1 MRTFWERARF
11 IDMRFRIGLVVAA
24 LLAAGCGPI
33 SGLTHIDYVDFI
45 RAGGLDYTAVWGP
58 GRTLTDADL
67 GPVQFHVRT
76 MLSGAGKGPS
86 YQPVDGDA
94 AFVPS
99 GQPVY
104 AVQGYATRFRLAA
117 RHDRR
122 LVLYEVSDNPRART
136 GRDLLDIGGKVSTIA
151 LTSKT
156 DGRTV
161 LGRIGEATQVATLV
175 NLVLDAPVDGQ
186 RHGELAGFVSF
197 ELRDGTA
204 TTQAYFRD
212 VPMLARGILV
222 PRDFAAA
229 MDQLLANAPTPTP
242 MPASVNLTQ
251 RYGLANAIRVS
262 LKRLEPPTGVLQDP
276 GAVQRFAAALDV
288 DLPTMP
294 APALPSNYTIVIF
307 EFADHYVSLA
317 YDPLGNT
324 VTVVV
329 PPDDFAVRPMS
340 QFTELVRTVH

>member
-1 MRTFWERARF
+1 LESVRF
-11 IDMRFRIGLVVAA
+11 IGMRFRMGLLVAA
-24 LLAAGCGPI
+24 LLAVGCGPI
-33 SGLTHIDYVDFI
+33 SGRTHIDYVDFI
-45 RAGGLDYTAVWGP
+45 RSGGLDYMAVWGP
-58 GRTLTDADL
+58 GRALTDADL

-76 MLSGAGKGPS
+76 MLSGAGKEPS
-86 YQPVDGDA
+86 YQPKDGDA

-99 GQPVY
+99 GTPVY
-104 AVQGYATRFRLAA
+104 AVQGYAATFRLAA
-117 RHDRR
+117 HHDGR

-136 GRDLLDIGGKVSTIA
+136 GRALLDIGGKVSTIA
-151 LTSKT
+151 MTSTT

-161 LGRIGEATQVATLV
+161 LGRIVEPTQVATLV
-175 NLVLDAPVDGQ
+175 NLVLDAPVDDQ

-204 TTQAYFRD
+204 TTQTYYRD

-222 PRDFAAA
+222 PRDFAAV
-229 MDQLLANAPTPTP
+229 MDQLLANGPTPTP
-242 MPASVNLTQ
+242 IPAAVNLSH
-251 RYGLANAIRVS
+251 RYGFDQAIRVS
-262 LKRLEPPTGVLQDP
+262 IKRQDPPMGVLQDP
-276 GAVQRFAAALDV
+276 AAVQRFAAALDV

-317 YDPLGNT
+317 YDPPGNT

-329 PPDDFAVRPMS
+329 PGDNFAVRPTP
-340 QFTELVRTVH
+340 QFTELVRSAH